1 MTRPRIKYVDDVP
14 QILQRWW
21 LDPESE
27 VPVLTA
33 RGLDMLSDGK
43 EYVADVE
50 TPIGHVQRHLCRVHC
65 LHTSRPFDALADV
78 ITGSLYV
85 GGRCLSGPLR
95 IVGTPRKTGR
105 KVPSMRARNN
115 NAKARSVDHYVV
127 TGVTDDA

>member
-21 LDPESE
+21 NDPESD
-27 VPVLTA
+27 VPMLTT

-65 LHTSRPFDALADV
+65 LHTRKPFDALADV

-95 IVGTPRKTGR
+95 IVGKVVDTGR
-105 KVPSMRARNN
+105 KVPSMRVRNHK
-115 NAKARSVDHYVV
+115 AKARSVDHYVV